1 MITFTTFSKSI
12 KPHLIVMGLCAT
24 FFTQSAQAQ
33 ITSADWEIKK
43 ESSNRRIATRI
54 AKASVATQISLP
66 DFYAKMKAEK
76 QIISLP
82 NPNREFE
89 EFEIS
94 PSNIVAD
101 EVAHLYTIKTFTGH
115 KIGDPSVL
123 IACDIDELGF
133 HAAIYAPENTY
144 FIEPVSDTGS
154 HIVYFK
160 KASNA
165 KPIKC
170 SSKDHDHS
178 HDKAHRAFSP
188 AGITAKKDFRIAI
201 TAAGEFSQQFGGS
214 PYNVTN
220 VLNAIASGINMI
232 RPIYLRDVGVSFT
245 LVTDNSLIFEN
256 PETDPFNDTQAD
268 DFLDIVHAT
277 IDNAVGSANY
287 DLGHLVMWANTG
299 GIAYLGAVCAPDAKG
314 GGFSGSDSSETTL
327 WVDYAAHEIG
337 HQFGSNHNF
346 TSEECGTSADGYR
359 YEPGEGSSLMSYAG
373 VCDEAARYQS
383 YSDPF
388 FHYSSIEQMMAVIN
402 NTSCST
408 SVSAGNSSDPVADAK
423 ADIKIPKQTP
433 FILVG
438 SGSDAN
444 DDSGQL
450 TYGWQQHDGNGLATS
465 GSPSCQSKTAAL
477 FRYREPSSN
486 NFRSFPV
493 WSDVMAGNNDQQW
506 EKLPCTTRTINF
518 SLTVRDN
525 NETFGRVANDK
536 MKVTVENTGPFEI
549 LTPNTGGTVDGGST
563 QEVTWSVNGTD
574 AHCPKVDILATLD
587 GGQTFQVLNENVDND
602 GSQNITVP
610 NENSTQ
616 ARILIQCHVDGG
628 FRAAST
634 FYDISDADMAINE
647 STVGVGNFENIA
659 LSVYPNPTDSVINI
673 KVGNSESFDTQ
684 LVSMTGVVIKSNS
697 FTTSGTINISDV
709 SAGVYLLQIN
719 QNSTGNKTVK
729 KIVIK

>member
-1 MITFTTFSKSI
+1 MQQKLTFAQSI
-12 KPHLIVMGLCAT
+12 KPHLVLMGLCVGL
-24 FFTQSAQAQ
+24 FTQSINAQ
-33 ITSADWEIKK
+33 ITASDWEIKK
-43 ESSNRRIATRI
+43 QSSQRQAFSKI
-54 AKASVATQISLP
+54 AKSSLTAQISLS
-66 DFYAKMKAEK
+66 DFYVNLESK
-76 QIISLP
+76 QQTITLP
-82 NPNREFE
+82 NPDGTFE
-89 EFEIS
+89 EYLIK
-94 PSNIVAD
+94 PSQVVAN

-115 KIGDPSVL
+115 KIDNPSILV
-123 IACDIDELGF
+123 ACDIDDLGF
-133 HAAIYAPENTY
+133 HAAVYAPESTY
-144 FIEPVSDTGS
+144 FIEPVSETGS
-154 HIVYFK
+154 HIVYYK
-160 KASNA
+160 KESNA
-165 KPIKC
+165 TPIKC
-170 SSKDHDHS
+170 SSKDHDHG
-178 HDKAHRAFSP
+178 HDKANRAFAP
-188 AGITAKKDFRIAI
+188 AGITAKKDFRIAV

-232 RPIYLRDVGVSFT
+232 RPIYIRDVGVTFT

-256 PETDPFNDTQAD
+256 PETDPFNDTDAD

-277 IDNAVGSANY
+277 IDNAVGGANY

-299 GIAYLGAVCAPDAKG
+299 GVAYLGAVCAPDAKG
-314 GGFSGSDSSETTL
+314 GGFSGSDFSETTL

-359 YEPGEGSSLMSYAG
+359 FEPGEGSSLMSYAG
-373 VCDEAARYQS
+373 VCDETARYQS
-383 YSDPF
+383 ASDPF
-388 FHYSSIEQMMAVIN
+388 FHYTSIEQMMAVIN

-408 SVSAGNSSDPVADAK
+408 NSTTGNSDDPVADAK

-438 SGSDAN
+438 AGSDAN
-444 DDSGQL
+444 DEADQL
-450 TYGWQQHDGNGLATS
+450 TYGWQQHDGDGQATS
-465 GSPSCQSKTAAL
+465 GSPSCQLTTNAL
-477 FRYREPSSN
+477 FRFRPPSSN
-486 NFRSFPV
+486 NFRSFPA

-506 EKLPCTTRTINF
+506 EKLPCVARTINF
-518 SLTVRDN
+518 SMTVRDN

-536 MKVTVENTGPFEI
+536 MVVTVENTGPFEV
-549 LTPNTGGTVDGGST
+549 LTPNEAGTTEGGST

-574 AHCPKVDILATLD
+574 GHCPKVDILATLD
-587 GGQTFQVLNENVDND
+587 GGQTFQVLEENVDND

-628 FRAAST
+628 FRSAST
-634 FYDISDADMAINE
+634 FYDISDADMIINE
-647 STVGVGNFENIA
+647 STVGVGNFQNIA
-659 LSVYPNPTDSVINI
+659 LSVYPNPADSVLNI
-673 KVGNSESFDTQ
+673 KVGNSEAFDTQ

-697 FTTSGTINISDV
+697 FTTSGTIDISNV
-709 SAGVYLLQIN
+709 TAGVYLLQIN